1 MTELDSMTVA
11 LQRGLIVTVATS
23 GVYSGKPRPAVVV
36 QANRWLQGHPSV
48 TLWPLTSTLL
58 EAPLVRI
65 PVNPSGSNGL
75 RNPSQLMADKLFT
88 VPTAA
93 VGAVVGI
100 LESGTLAELDLALRS
115 WLELA

>member
-1 MTELDSMTVA
+1 MTELDSMTVP

-48 TLWPLTSTLL
+48 TLCPLTSTLL

-75 RNPSQLMADKLFT
+75 HKPSQLMADKPFT

-100 LESGTLAELDLALRS
+100 LESGTLAELDLALLS
-115 WLELA
+115 WLELP

>member
-1 MTELDSMTVA
+1 
-11 LQRGLIVTVATS
+11 
-23 GVYSGKPRPAVVV
+23 
-36 QANRWLQGHPSV
+36 
-48 TLWPLTSTLL
+48 
-58 EAPLVRI
+58 
-65 PVNPSGSNGL
+65 
-75 RNPSQLMADKLFT
+75 MADKLFT